1 MKKNKRIRS
10 IVVLIISLSLITC
23 VDEGDYSVPESIG
36 IEENDHVNT
45 LLDSISKGTLELKT
59 IQQVKELYIT
69 DTHPV
74 EIFSDIVVKGY
85 VVSSDKTG
93 NFYKEVYIQDAPKNP
108 NAGIKVSINLN
119 KSYNKFNLG
128 REVYIRLKGLYVGEI
143 NSGDGIITIGGKI
156 KATEATEIDYISVNQ
171 LSKHIFRTTITEE
184 ITPKK
189 IDFAS
194 LNETNIGTFIRL
206 ENVFFDSKL
215 TGKPYVDPSEDFDT
229 QRKIQT
235 CLGLGY
241 DDLLL
246 ETSSF
251 SSFAHQ
257 TLPENAGTIC
267 AIVSK
272 DYGGNFIVLNLNDI
286 SDVEMNNE
294 RCAPIPM
301 EDFKTILLEE
311 DFETQSGEIELPNWL
326 NYREEGTKSW
336 RSYTDSYSQ
345 SKAASIGSRNS
356 TDDLTVSWLITQ
368 GVNLDTTIQEFL
380 SFETSNSFANGSELD
395 VFISTDFDGNKDH
408 IKQATWTRLPAKI
421 VSDGIPFKK
430 WVHSTYIDISSYA
443 GTAYIAFKYTGTGTI
458 YFDGTYELDQIII
471 HAKR

>member
-23 VDEGDYSVPESIG
+23 VDEGDYSMPESIG

-74 EIFSDIVVKGY
+74 EIFSAIVVKGY

-119 KSYNKFNLG
+119 KSYNKFNIG
-128 REVYIRLKGLYVGEI
+128 REIYIRLKGLYVGEI

-156 KATEATEIDYISVNQ
+156 KPTEDTEIDYISVNQ

-189 IDFAS
+189 INFAS

-206 ENVFFDSKL
+206 ENVFFEAKL

-345 SKAASIGSRNS
+345 SKAARIGSRNS
-356 TDDLTVSWLITQ
+356 TDDLTVSWLITE

-430 WVHSTYIDISSYA
+430 WVHSTYIDISSYL
-443 GTAYIAFKYTGTGTI
+443 GTAYIAFKYTGTGNI
-458 YFDGTYELDQIII
+458 YFDGTYELDQILICG
-471 HAKR
+471 KK

>member
-93 NFYKEVYIQDAPKNP
+93 NFYKEFYMQDAPKNP

-128 REVYIRLKGLYVGEI
+128 REIYIRLKGLYVGEI

-156 KATEATEIDYISVNQ
+156 KATENTEIDYISVNQ

-194 LNETNIGTFIRL
+194 LNEANIGTFIRL
-206 ENVFFDSKL
+206 ENVFFEAKL

-246 ETSSF
+246 ESSSF

-257 TLPENAGTIC
+257 TLPEKAGTIC

-345 SKAASIGSRNS
+345 SKAARIGSRNS
-356 TDDLTVSWLITQ
+356 TDDLTVSWLITE

-408 IKQATWTRLPAKI
+408 IKQATWTRLTAKI

-430 WVHSTYIDISSYA
+430 WVHSTYIDISSYS
-443 GTAYIAFKYTGTGTI
+443 GTAYIAFKYTGTGNI

-471 HAKR
+471 HGKR

>member
-1 MKKNKRIRS
+1 MKKNKKIGS
-10 IVVLIISLSLITC
+10 ILVLILSISFITC
-23 VDEGDYSVPESIG
+23 VDEGDLTVPESLG
-36 IEENDHVNT
+36 IEENDIINT

-59 IQQVKELYIT
+59 IQQVKEIYIKGG
-69 DTHPV
+69 DPV
-74 EIFSDIVVKGY
+74 KIFSNIILKGY

-93 NFYKEVYIQDAPKNP
+93 NFYKEFYMQDAPQNP
-108 NAGIKVSINLN
+108 NAGIKVSLNLN

-156 KATEATEIDYISVNQ
+156 KPTEDTEIDYISVNQ

-189 IDFAS
+189 INFAS

-206 ENVFFDSKL
+206 ENVFFEAKL

-272 DYGGNFIVLNLNDI
+272 DYGGNFIVLNLNDT
-286 SDVEMNNE
+286 SDVQMNDE
-294 RCAPIPM
+294 RCAP
-301 EDFKTILLEE
+301 
-311 DFETQSGEIELPNWL
+311 
-326 NYREEGTKSW
+326 
-336 RSYTDSYSQ
+336 
-345 SKAASIGSRNS
+345 
-356 TDDLTVSWLITQ
+356 LTH
-368 GVNLDTTIQEFL
+368 G
-380 SFETSNSFANGSELD
+380 
-395 VFISTDFDGNKDH
+395 
-408 IKQATWTRLPAKI
+408 
-421 VSDGIPFKK
+421 
-430 WVHSTYIDISSYA
+430 
-443 GTAYIAFKYTGTGTI
+443 
-458 YFDGTYELDQIII
+458 
-471 HAKR
+471 

>member
-93 NFYKEVYIQDAPKNP
+93 NFYKEFYIQDAPKNP
-108 NAGIKVSINLN
+108 NTGIKVSINLN

-128 REVYIRLKGLYVGEI
+128 REIYIRLKGLYVGEI

-156 KATEATEIDYISVNQ
+156 KATENTEIDYISVNQ

-194 LNETNIGTFIRL
+194 LNEANIGTFIRL
-206 ENVFFDSKL
+206 ENVFFEAKL

-257 TLPENAGTIC
+257 TLPEKAGTIC

-345 SKAASIGSRNS
+345 SKAARIGSRNS
-356 TDDLTVSWLITQ
+356 TDDLTVSWLITE

-430 WVHSTYIDISSYA
+430 WVHSTYIDISSYS
-443 GTAYIAFKYTGTGTI
+443 GTAYIAFKYTGTGNI

>member
-93 NFYKEVYIQDAPKNP
+93 NFYKEFYIQDAPKNP
-108 NAGIKVSINLN
+108 NTGIKVSINLN

-128 REVYIRLKGLYVGEI
+128 REIYIRLKGLYVGEI

-156 KATEATEIDYISVNQ
+156 KATENTEIDYISVNQ

-194 LNETNIGTFIRL
+194 LNEANIGTFIRL
-206 ENVFFDSKL
+206 ENVFFEAKL

-257 TLPENAGTIC
+257 TLPEKAGTIC

-345 SKAASIGSRNS
+345 SKAARIGSRNS
-356 TDDLTVSWLITQ
+356 TDDLTVSWLITE

-380 SFETSNSFANGSELD
+380 SFETSNSFANGSELE

-430 WVHSTYIDISSYA
+430 WVHSTYIDISSYS
-443 GTAYIAFKYTGTGTI
+443 GTAFIAFKYSGKGNSN
-458 YFDGTYELDQIII
+458 FDGTYELDQIII
-471 HAKR
+471 HGKR

>member
-93 NFYKEVYIQDAPKNP
+93 NFYKEFYIQDAPKNP
-108 NAGIKVSINLN
+108 NTGIKVSINLN

-128 REVYIRLKGLYVGEI
+128 REIYIRLKGLYVGEI

-156 KATEATEIDYISVNQ
+156 KATENTEIDYISVNQ

-194 LNETNIGTFIRL
+194 LNEANIGTFIRL
-206 ENVFFDSKL
+206 ENVFFEAKL

-257 TLPENAGTIC
+257 TLPEKAGTIC

-345 SKAASIGSRNS
+345 SKAARIGSRNS
-356 TDDLTVSWLITQ
+356 TDDLTVSWLITE

-430 WVHSTYIDISSYA
+430 WVHSTYIDISSYS
-443 GTAYIAFKYTGTGTI
+443 GTAFIAFKYSGKGNSN
-458 YFDGTYELDQIII
+458 FDGTYELDQIII
-471 HAKR
+471 HGKR

>member
-10 IVVLIISLSLITC
+10 IAVLIISLSLITC
-23 VDEGDYSVPESIG
+23 VDEGDFKVPDSIG
-36 IEENDHVNT
+36 IEENDLVNS

-69 DTHPV
+69 DTPPV

-93 NFYKEVYIQDAPKNP
+93 NFYKEFYMQDAPKNP

-119 KSYNKFNLG
+119 KSYNKFNIG
-128 REVYIRLKGLYVGEI
+128 REIYIRLKGLYVGEI

-156 KATEATEIDYISVNQ
+156 KPTEATEIDYISVNQ

-184 ITPKK
+184 IIPKT
-189 IDFAS
+189 IDFAN
-194 LNETNIGTFIRL
+194 LNETNIGTFIKL
-206 ENVFFDSKL
+206 ENVFFESKL
-215 TGKPYVDPSEDFDT
+215 TGKPYVDPSEDYDT

-241 DDLLL
+241 DDLLI

-272 DYGGNFIVLNLNDI
+272 DFGGNFIVLNLNDT
-286 SDVEMNNE
+286 SDVQMNDE
-294 RCAPIPM
+294 RCSPLPM
-301 EDFKTILLEE
+301 DDFKTILLEE
-311 DFETQSGEIELPNWL
+311 NFETQSGEIEIPNWI

-336 RSYTDSYSQ
+336 RSYDDSYSQ
-345 SKAASIGSRNS
+345 SKAARIGSKNS
-356 TDDLTVSWLITQ
+356 TDDLTISWLITE
-368 GVNLDTTIQEFL
+368 GVNLETTSQEFL
-380 SFETSNSFANGSELD
+380 SFETSNSFANGSKLE

-408 IKQATWTRLPAKI
+408 IKRATWTILPAKI

-430 WVHSTYIDISSYA
+430 WVHSTYIDISSYS
-443 GTAYIAFKYTGTGTI
+443 GTAFIAFKYSGTGNSN
-458 YFDGTYELDQIII
+458 FDGTYELDQIFI
-471 HAKR
+471 HAKK

>member
-36 IEENDHVNT
+36 IEENDHVNS

-93 NFYKEVYIQDAPKNP
+93 NFYKEFYIQDAPKNP
-108 NAGIKVSINLN
+108 NTGIKVSINLN

-128 REVYIRLKGLYVGEI
+128 REIYIRLKGLYVGEI

-156 KATEATEIDYISVNQ
+156 KATENTEIDYISVNQ

-194 LNETNIGTFIRL
+194 LNEANIGTFIRL
-206 ENVFFDSKL
+206 ENVFFEAKL

-257 TLPENAGTIC
+257 TLPEKAGTIC

-345 SKAASIGSRNS
+345 SKAARIGSRNS
-356 TDDLTVSWLITQ
+356 TDDLTVSWLITE

-430 WVHSTYIDISSYA
+430 WVHSTYIDISSYL
-443 GTAYIAFKYTGTGTI
+443 GTAYIAFKYTGTGNI

>member
-93 NFYKEVYIQDAPKNP
+93 NFYKEFYIQDAPKNP
-108 NAGIKVSINLN
+108 NTGIKVSINLN

-128 REVYIRLKGLYVGEI
+128 REIYIRLKGLYVGEI

-156 KATEATEIDYISVNQ
+156 KATENTEIDYISVNQ

-194 LNETNIGTFIRL
+194 LNEANIGTFIRL
-206 ENVFFDSKL
+206 ENVFFEAKL

-257 TLPENAGTIC
+257 TLPEKAGTIC

-345 SKAASIGSRNS
+345 SKAARIGSRNS
-356 TDDLTVSWLITQ
+356 TDDLTVSWLITE

-430 WVHSTYIDISSYA
+430 WVHSTYIDISSYS
-443 GTAYIAFKYTGTGTI
+443 GTAYIAFKYTGTGNI

-471 HAKR
+471 HGKR

>member
-10 IVVLIISLSLITC
+10 IVVLIISLSLIAC

-93 NFYKEVYIQDAPKNP
+93 NFYKEFYIQDAPKNP

-128 REVYIRLKGLYVGEI
+128 REIYIRLKGLYVGEI

-156 KATEATEIDYISVNQ
+156 KATENTEIDYISVNQ

-194 LNETNIGTFIRL
+194 LNEANIGTFIRL
-206 ENVFFDSKL
+206 ENVFFEAKL

-257 TLPENAGTIC
+257 TLPEKAGTIC

-345 SKAASIGSRNS
+345 SKAARIGSRNS
-356 TDDLTVSWLITQ
+356 TDDLTVSWLITE

-430 WVHSTYIDISSYA
+430 WVHSTYIDISSYS
-443 GTAYIAFKYTGTGTI
+443 GTAYIAFKYTGTGNI

>member
-93 NFYKEVYIQDAPKNP
+93 NFYKEFYIQDAPKNP

-128 REVYIRLKGLYVGEI
+128 REIYIRLKGLYVGEI

-156 KATEATEIDYISVNQ
+156 KATENTEIDYISVNQ

-194 LNETNIGTFIRL
+194 LNEANIGTFIRL
-206 ENVFFDSKL
+206 ENVFFEAKL

-257 TLPENAGTIC
+257 TLPEKAGTIC

-301 EDFKTILLEE
+301 EDFKTILL
-311 DFETQSGEIELPNWL
+311 
-326 NYREEGTKSW
+326 
-336 RSYTDSYSQ
+336 
-345 SKAASIGSRNS
+345 SKN
-356 TDDLTVSWLITQ
+356 
-368 GVNLDTTIQEFL
+368 
-380 SFETSNSFANGSELD
+380 
-395 VFISTDFDGNKDH
+395 
-408 IKQATWTRLPAKI
+408 
-421 VSDGIPFKK
+421 
-430 WVHSTYIDISSYA
+430 
-443 GTAYIAFKYTGTGTI
+443 
-458 YFDGTYELDQIII
+458 
-471 HAKR
+471 

>member
-93 NFYKEVYIQDAPKNP
+93 NFYKEFYIQDAPKNP
-108 NAGIKVSINLN
+108 NTGIKVSINLN

-128 REVYIRLKGLYVGEI
+128 REIYIRLKGLYVGEI

-156 KATEATEIDYISVNQ
+156 KATENTEIDYISVNQ

-194 LNETNIGTFIRL
+194 LNEANIGTFIRL
-206 ENVFFDSKL
+206 ENVFFEAKL

-241 DDLLL
+241 DDLLI

-257 TLPENAGTIC
+257 TLPEKAGTIC

-345 SKAASIGSRNS
+345 SKAARIGSRNS
-356 TDDLTVSWLITQ
+356 TDDLTVSWLITE

-380 SFETSNSFANGSELD
+380 SFETSNSFANGSELE

-430 WVHSTYIDISSYA
+430 WVHSTYIDISSYS
-443 GTAYIAFKYTGTGTI
+443 GTAFIAFKYSGTGNSN
-458 YFDGTYELDQIII
+458 FDGTYELDQIII
-471 HAKR
+471 HGKR

>member
-36 IEENDHVNT
+36 IEENDHVNS

-93 NFYKEVYIQDAPKNP
+93 NFYKEFYIQDAPKNP
-108 NAGIKVSINLN
+108 NTGIKVSINLN

-128 REVYIRLKGLYVGEI
+128 REIYIRLKGLYVGEI

-156 KATEATEIDYISVNQ
+156 KATENTEIDYISVNQ

-184 ITPKK
+184 IIPKK

-194 LNETNIGTFIRL
+194 LNVANIGTFIRL
-206 ENVFFDSKL
+206 ENVFFEAKL

-345 SKAASIGSRNS
+345 SKAARIGSRNS
-356 TDDLTVSWLITQ
+356 TDDLTVSWLITE

-430 WVHSTYIDISSYA
+430 WVHSTYIDISSYS
-443 GTAYIAFKYTGTGTI
+443 GTAYIAFKYTGTGNI